1 MTIQIIKLTTGEEL
15 IGDVESKGDY
25 VIKQPCAVQMMMS
38 RADASPSMSLIPYA
52 FYVDKHTVTIPKQH
66 VIWIGTPI
74 DEMYNQYNKIF
85 GTGIQLAG
93 V

>member
-15 IGDVESKGDY
+15 IGDVESNSDY
-25 VIKQPCAVQMMMS
+25 VIKQPCVIQMVMS
-38 RADASPSMSLIPYA
+38 RTDASPSVSMLPYA
-52 FYVDKHTVTIPKQH
+52 FYVDRHTITIPKQH
-66 VIWIGTPI
+66 VMWLAAPV